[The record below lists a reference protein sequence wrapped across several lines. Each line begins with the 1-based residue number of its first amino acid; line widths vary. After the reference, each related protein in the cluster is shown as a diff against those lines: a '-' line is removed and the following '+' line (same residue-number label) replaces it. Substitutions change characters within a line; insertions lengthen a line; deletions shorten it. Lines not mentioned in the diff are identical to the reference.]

1 MQVIPVVVQ
10 QTLWFCIWRFG
21 LSGSCLALQWEVK
34 MSQRKAV
41 YAAKFLRLG
50 WSHGTWVQTCGKH
63 LNLWTSVNLFPQFQ
77 GASKSP
83 CRWCFLDAPF
93 MGAKPIQNHYTHFH
107 ILHCNTQ
114 KTEEGR
120 NMLNI
125 FEYEGMERTFR
136 RNMKETWTNMESW
149 GHRAGPNGSCW
160 GRNPGTSQVSWG
172 TWFPTDRM
180 IQGWEMF
187 RFGCCDSFFLDC
199 FVPSIEIGS
208 WIYSVPFFKR
218 VSVFSYFPI
227 VLPFC
232 NLAGPFEN
240 PVRRWVR
247 LREKACCSG
256 TVFRSVSFVFFEEL
270 PFSSSSF
277 RSWCV
282 WHLDMLRHVLISFI
296 FAKLFVHFK
305 DLSIFFPNISS
316 KYLSFLFIKW
326 ILCLLQAR
334 QFSELPP
341 PRRVPVPKPARR
353 PFLKVPWR
361 YQTRKCGR
369 WNNEGSRLGVFLI
382 ETNPMNS
389 TISYNLY
396 NYKQELV

>member
-10 QTLWFCIWRFG
+10 QTLWFCIPRFG

-50 WSHGTWVQTCGKH
+50 WSHGTWVQTCGTRM
-63 LNLWTSVNLFPQFQ
+63 NLWTSVNLFPQFQ

-93 MGAKPIQNHYTHFH
+93 IGAKPIQNHYTHFH

-125 FEYEGMERTFR
+125 FEFEGMERTFR
-136 RNMKETWTNMESW
+136 RNMKEMWTNMESW

-187 RFGCCDSFFLDC
+187 RFGCCDSLF
-199 FVPSIEIGS
+199 
-208 WIYSVPFFKR
+208 W
-218 VSVFSYFPI
+218 I
-227 VLPFC
+227 VLFRPLTLDLGYILSRFSRGLLFSRIFPLFC
-232 NLAGPFEN
+232 HFAIWQAPSKTPCAAG
-240 PVRRWVR
+240 
-247 LREKACCSG
+247 
-256 TVFRSVSFVFFEEL
+256 
-270 PFSSSSF
+270 
-277 RSWCV
+277 
-282 WHLDMLRHVLISFI
+282 
-296 FAKLFVHFK
+296 
-305 DLSIFFPNISS
+305 
-316 KYLSFLFIKW
+316 
-326 ILCLLQAR
+326 
-334 QFSELPP
+334 
-341 PRRVPVPKPARR
+341 
-353 PFLKVPWR
+353 
-361 YQTRKCGR
+361 
-369 WNNEGSRLGVFLI
+369 
-382 ETNPMNS
+382 
-389 TISYNLY
+389 
-396 NYKQELV
+396 

>member
-10 QTLWFCIWRFG
+10 QTLWFCIPRFG

-50 WSHGTWVQTCGKH
+50 WSHGTWVQTCGTRM
-63 LNLWTSVNLFPQFQ
+63 NPWTSVNLFPQFQ

-93 MGAKPIQNHYTHFH
+93 IGAKPIQNHYTHFH

-114 KTEEGR
+114 KTSKNRGRKEYVEYIWIWRNGADVSEEHEGNVNEHGKLRPPSWTKRLLLREKPRDLTGVMGDVVSNRSDDPRMR
-120 NMLNI
+120 NVPVWML
-125 FEYEGMERTFR
+125 
-136 RNMKETWTNMESW
+136 W
-149 GHRAGPNGSCW
+149 
-160 GRNPGTSQVSWG
+160 QLV
-172 TWFPTDRM
+172 
-180 IQGWEMF
+180 
-187 RFGCCDSFFLDC
+187 LDC

-218 VSVFSYFPI
+218 ASVFSYFPI

-247 LREKACCSG
+247 LREKASCSG
-256 TVFRSVSFVFFEEL
+256 TFFRSVSFVFFEEL

-277 RSWCV
+277 RSWRV
-282 WHLDMLRHVLISFI
+282 WHLDMLRHVLISCI

-361 YQTRKCGR
+361 YQTR
-369 WNNEGSRLGVFLI
+369 NVFLI

>member
-1 MQVIPVVVQ
+1 MH
-10 QTLWFCIWRFG
+10 
-21 LSGSCLALQWEVK
+21 
-34 MSQRKAV
+34 QRAHAGDV
-41 YAAKFLRLG
+41 F
-50 WSHGTWVQTCGKH
+50 S
-63 LNLWTSVNLFPQFQ
+63 
-77 GASKSP
+77 
-83 CRWCFLDAPF
+83 DAPF
-93 MGAKPIQNHYTHFH
+93 IGAKPIQNHYTQFH
-107 ILHCNTQ
+107 ILHCSTQ

-136 RNMKETWTNMESW
+136 RNMKEMWTNMESW

-187 RFGCCDSFFLDC
+187 RFGCCDSFFWIVLFRPLKLDLGYIL
-199 FVPSIEIGS
+199 SR
-208 WIYSVPFFKR
+208 FFKR
-218 VSVFSYFPI
+218 ASVFSYFPI

-247 LREKACCSG
+247 LREKAHCSG
-256 TVFRSVSFVFFEEL
+256 TFFRSVSFVFFEEL

-296 FAKLFVHFK
+296 LQ
-305 DLSIFFPNISS
+305 NC
-316 KYLSFLFIKW
+316 LFILK
-326 ILCLLQAR
+326 ICPYFFQISLRSISPFCSLSG
-334 QFSELPP
+334 FSACS
-341 PRRVPVPKPARR
+341 RRVSSRNFHPHEGFQCPSRRGARSWRSLGDIKPGNVGDETMKAADWA
-353 PFLKVPWR
+353 FFWLK
-361 YQTRKCGR
+361 QTQ
-369 WNNEGSRLGVFLI
+369 WTQQYHTTYTI
-382 ETNPMNS
+382 TNK
-389 TISYNLY
+389 NLY
-396 NYKQELV
+396 KIKINQQWKRLQ